1 MSGTEIADGILLFP
15 NPDGRITTTFCPET
29 YFAVAN
35 FFFYSATVLIWGS
48 TWLAIKFQLGVIEP
62 VVSVTWRFG
71 LAALLLIGFCLIRR
85 LPLRFTVQDQIF
97 IALQGICL
105 FALNYLLFYLAELR
119 ITSGLAAVVFSTIV
133 VMNIINGRIFIGTP
147 LEWRVLLGGGLG
159 LFGLGLLF
167 WPELVAVNFSGA
179 VVSGML
185 LCFAATYLASLGNI
199 LSVRNQR
206 EGLPIIQTN
215 AYGMSYGAL
224 CMLLIAFSSGASFQ
238 IDTSPT
244 YLISLVYLSIFGSI
258 IAFGCYL
265 SLIGRIGAGRA
276 AYTTLLFPLV
286 ALLLSTFWEDYRWTL
301 SAILGICLIA
311 GGNWLAMV
319 KISAAAK

>member
-1 MSGTEIADGILLFP
+1 M
-15 NPDGRITTTFCPET
+15 
-29 YFAVAN
+29 AN

-48 TWLAIKFQLGVIEP
+48 TWLAIKFQLGNIEP

-71 LAALLLIGFCLIRR
+71 LAALLLVGFCLLRR
-85 LPLRFTVQDQIF
+85 LPMRFSARDQLF
-97 IALQGICL
+97 IALQGLCL

-133 VMNIINGRIFIGTP
+133 VMNIINGQIFLGTP
-147 LEWRVLLGGGLG
+147 LEWRVLLGGGFG
-159 LFGLGLLF
+159 LCGLGLLF
-167 WPELVAVNFSGA
+167 WPELVAVNFSGT
-179 VVSGML
+179 VVTGLL
-185 LCFAATYLASLGNI
+185 LCFGATYLASLGNI
-199 LSVRNQR
+199 LSARNQS

-224 CMLLIAFSSGASFQ
+224 CMLLIALWSGAPLQ
-238 IDTSPT
+238 IDTSPA
-244 YLISLVYLSIFGSI
+244 YLISLIYLAIFGSI

-265 SLIGRIGAGRA
+265 SLVGRIGVGRA

-301 SAILGICLIA
+301 SAVGGMLLIA
-311 GGNWLAMV
+311 SGNWLAMMKKTVPV
-319 KISAAAK
+319 K